1 MQVTFE
7 FEEMYVVELF
17 SIYIFRK
24 NRTLLHLEKR
34 GSESSGFPQSRVPLY
49 IKDTVMIGMARK
61 Y

>member
-17 SIYIFRK
+17 LYISSGKTELSFTFK
-24 NRTLLHLEKR
+24 KGGPNH
-34 GSESSGFPQSRVPLY
+34 SGFPQSRVPLY